1 MQLILYAFL
10 SLAFNIE
17 ATEAGLVLLP
27 YLTARGG
34 IYRDLTM
41 KLSKLPKLQAKAAS
55 VLLVRKLRKLS
66 RKLPSLHIPKL
77 LPLIDL

>member
-27 YLTARGG
+27 YLTAREEVS
-34 IYRDLTM
+34 IE
-41 KLSKLPKLQAKAAS
+41 
-55 VLLVRKLRKLS
+55 
-66 RKLPSLHIPKL
+66 I
-77 LPLIDL
+77 